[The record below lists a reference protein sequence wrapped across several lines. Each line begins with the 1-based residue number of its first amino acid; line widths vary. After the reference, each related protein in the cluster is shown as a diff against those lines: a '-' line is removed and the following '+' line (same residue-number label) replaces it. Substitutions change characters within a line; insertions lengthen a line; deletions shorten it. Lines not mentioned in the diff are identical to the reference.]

1 MPRLP
6 LSRRV
11 VCPSCGAVV
20 GAFCVNADGEPFT
33 KGGSHKTRDA
43 LARSQPIPETAWLL
57 TTCQNVAPG
66 LAWRAEGASVVAERG
81 ALTVEVSASRIRL
94 RGSHSATHKTRRAW
108 LGSTLTRVLLENP

>member
-20 GAFCVNADGEPFT
+20 GAFCVNADGEPFK
-33 KGGSHKTRDA
+33 KGGSHHTREAAAA
-43 LARSQPIPETAWLL
+43 LLPVPETAWIL
-57 TTCQNVAPG
+57 TICQEVAPG

-108 LGSTLTRVLLENP
+108 LGSTLTRVLMETV